1 MNKGLLVGIVVG
13 GIGVTAAGSIA
24 SLHYMDQQ
32 PKVAEV
38 VSTKAITEQISV
50 PVEQCKTVNITQQK
64 PVKDE
69 HQISG
74 TVIGA
79 VVGGVLGNQVGG
91 GNGKKVATV
100 VGAAAGGYAG
110 KQVQKDMQTTDV
122 EVQQQRQCTTVQK
135 QQSKVVGYEVRYLL
149 DGELKTVQMTEK
161 PGEQLL
167 VQNGQILP
175 MPRQTAIKTQ

>member
-1 MNKGLLVGIVVG
+1 MNKGLLVGIIVG
-13 GIGVTAAGSIA
+13 AVGVTAAGSVA
-24 SLHYMDQQ
+24 SLHYLDQQ
-32 PKVAEV
+32 PQFAEV
-38 VSTKAITEQISV
+38 VSSKAVMEDYTV
-50 PVEQCKTVNITQQK
+50 PVEECKTVQVQVQK

-100 VGAAAGGYAG
+100 VGAAAGGYTG
-110 KQVQKDMQTTDV
+110 KQVQKELQTTDV
-122 EVQQQRQCTTVQK
+122 ENQAQKKCSTVQK
-135 QQSKVVGYEVRYLL
+135 KQSKLVGYDVRYLH
-149 DGELKTVQMTEK
+149 DGKLKTVRLTEK

-167 VQNGQILP
+167 IQNNQVLP
-175 MPRQTAIKTQ
+175 VAVASTTTNQ